1 MHDKRRITT
10 PLTSWSGRQAKQQ
23 RGGRLRL
30 GSPAAAP
37 CGANCVGSG
46 SAVQW
51 LTDFFAACNQARRAS
66 PSPWRSPAASRVA
79 SHADG

>member
-1 MHDKRRITT
+1 MHDKQRITT
-10 PLTSWSGRQAKQQ
+10 LLTSRSGGQAKQQ
-23 RGGRLRL
+23 RGGQLRL

-51 LTDFFAACNQARRAS
+51 LSDFFAACNQARRAS
-66 PSPWRSPAASRVA
+66 QAPGSHPAATRIA
-79 SHADG
+79 SHAEG